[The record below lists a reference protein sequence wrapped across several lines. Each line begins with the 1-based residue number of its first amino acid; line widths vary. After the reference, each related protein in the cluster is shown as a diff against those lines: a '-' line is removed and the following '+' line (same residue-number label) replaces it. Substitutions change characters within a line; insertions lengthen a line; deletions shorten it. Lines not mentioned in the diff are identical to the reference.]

1 MASPESILQSVFGHA
16 SFRGTQGEVVRHVAE
31 GGDALVLF
39 PTGAGKSV
47 CYQVPMLAREGTGL
61 VISPLVALMKDQ
73 VDALRLAGVRA
84 AALNS
89 AMERDAYLETLSEFQ
104 AGSIDILYVTPE
116 RLVLDGFRQRAGGV
130 KLSAI
135 AVDEA
140 HCVSQ
145 WGHDFR
151 PDYRALAGLP
161 DWFPGVPRIALT
173 ATADPQTQADIAVQL
188 RLEGA
193 RKFISSLDRP
203 NICYAIAD
211 RADGRRQLLAFLG
224 ERRDDSGIVYC
235 LSRKKVEETAA
246 FLNASGLPARAYHA
260 GMSAAER
267 NAAQDAFLTQEGL
280 ALVATVAFGMGIDK
294 PDVRYVAHMDLPAS
308 IEAYYQ
314 ETGRAGRDGLPADA
328 FMVYGLNDAIQ
339 RRRMIEEGTAP
350 DEVRRLE
357 HSRLDALLALC
368 ETTACRRQTV
378 LRHFGEAHP
387 GRCGNCDNCTDPPE
401 RFDGTGDAVKALA
414 AIYRTGERF
423 GAGHIVDVLTGVE
436 SEKTARFGHEK
447 LKVFG
452 AGRDRSA
459 THWRSVLRQLVAFGL
474 AAADHDAFGALRLTP
489 DARAVFR
496 GERQIEL
503 RIDRKAKTARKLR
516 ADSGRR
522 RERLANLSERDLALF
537 EHLRAERLAIAREEG
552 VAAYMVFNDATLVAM
567 AQSAPATM
575 DEYAALPG
583 VGAAKL
589 ERYGERFLSAIR
601 AAR

>member
-1 MASPESILQSVFGHA
+1 MPSPESILQSVFGHA
-16 SFRGTQGEVVRHVAE
+16 SFRSAQGEVVAHVTA

-47 CYQVPMLAREGTGL
+47 CYQVPMLARDGAGL

-73 VDALRLAGVRA
+73 VDALKLAGVRA

-89 AMERDAYLETLSEFQ
+89 AMERDFYLETLGDFL
-104 AGSIDILYVTPE
+104 AGRIDILYVTPE
-116 RLVLDGFRQRAGGV
+116 RLAMGGFRQRASGV

-135 AVDEA
+135 AIDEA

-151 PDYRALAGLP
+151 PDYRGLAGLP

-193 RKFISSLDRP
+193 RKFVTSFDRP
-203 NICYAIAD
+203 NISYAIAD

-224 ERRDDSGIVYC
+224 ERRGESGIVYC
-235 LSRKKVEETAA
+235 LSRRKVEETAS
-246 FLNASGLPARAYHA
+246 FLNASGVPARAYHA
-260 GMSAAER
+260 GMSPADR
-267 NAAQDAFLTQEGL
+267 SAAQEAFLKQEGL

-328 FMVYGLNDAIQ
+328 FMVYGLTDAVQ
-339 RRRMIEEGTAP
+339 RRRMIDESEAP
-350 DEVRRLE
+350 DHIRRRD
-357 HSRLDALLALC
+357 HARLDTLLALC

-378 LRHFGEAHP
+378 LRHFGEAHR
-387 GRCGNCDNCTDPPE
+387 GECNNCDNCTDPPE
-401 RFDGTGDAVKALA
+401 RFDGTGDAVTTLA
-414 AIYRTGERF
+414 AIFRTGERF
-423 GAGHIVDVLTGVE
+423 GAAHVVDVLTGAVND
-436 SEKTARFGHEK
+436 KTARFGHDK

-452 AGRDRSA
+452 AGRDRPA
-459 THWRSVLRQLVAFGL
+459 AHWRSVLRQLIAQNL
-474 AAADHDAFGALRLTP
+474 AMVDHNAFGALRLTAE
-489 DARAVFR
+489 ARLVFR
-496 GERQIEL
+496 GERRVDMRL
-503 RIDRKAKTARKLR
+503 DRKAKTARKLR
-516 ADSGRR
+516 GDSGRPR
-522 RERLANLSERDLALF
+522 DRLADLSERDLALF

-552 VAAYMVFNDATLVAM
+552 VAAYIVFSDATLIAM
-567 AQSAPATM
+567 ARGSPATL
-575 DEYAALPG
+575 DEFAALPG
-583 VGAAKL
+583 VGATKL
-589 ERYGERFLSAIR
+589 QRYGDRFLQAIR